1 MKIMKR
7 LLVFTMKFLKDKNN
21 MRNLL
26 IIVLMI
32 ASQAVCLGQNIET
45 DWHFSEITNNQGDPI
60 IEIDTEND
68 ILQLSNGTF
77 QYQIASKNNV
87 LSSGDYIL
95 QNKLLVF
102 FYSRPNDTI
111 RRYRITETTDSTL
124 VFTENNISY
133 AFQKK
138 KETLSIIENK
148 EEIKTDIIT
157 PSEGFSFTSLWR
169 GVLGMFS
176 LLFIS
181 FLFSSNRR
189 AINWKTVGIG
199 LTIQLIIAI
208 GVLKISFIQNTFEF
222 VGKIFVKILEF
233 TQAGSKFLFEG
244 LVIDM
249 DTFGFIFAFQVLPT
263 IIFFSALTS
272 VLFYLGIIQKVVK
285 AFGWLLSKLLKI
297 SGAESLSVA
306 GNIFL
311 GQTEAPLLI
320 KAYLEKMNKSE
331 MLLVMIGGMATVAGA
346 VLAAYIG

>member
-1 MKIMKR
+1 
-7 LLVFTMKFLKDKNN
+7 

-157 PSEGFSFTSLWR
+157 PSEGF
-169 GVLGMFS
+169 
-176 LLFIS
+176 
-181 FLFSSNRR
+181 
-189 AINWKTVGIG
+189 
-199 LTIQLIIAI
+199 
-208 GVLKISFIQNTFEF
+208 
-222 VGKIFVKILEF
+222 
-233 TQAGSKFLFEG
+233 
-244 LVIDM
+244 
-249 DTFGFIFAFQVLPT
+249 
-263 IIFFSALTS
+263 
-272 VLFYLGIIQKVVK
+272 
-285 AFGWLLSKLLKI
+285 
-297 SGAESLSVA
+297 
-306 GNIFL
+306 
-311 GQTEAPLLI
+311 
-320 KAYLEKMNKSE
+320 
-331 MLLVMIGGMATVAGA
+331 
-346 VLAAYIG
+346 